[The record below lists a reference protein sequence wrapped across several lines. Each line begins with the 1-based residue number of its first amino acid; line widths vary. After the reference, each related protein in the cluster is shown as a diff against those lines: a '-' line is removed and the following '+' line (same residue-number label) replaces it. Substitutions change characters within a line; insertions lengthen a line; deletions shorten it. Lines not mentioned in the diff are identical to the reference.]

1 MHFKHKYAI
10 PAWTYITLYG
20 SRERNVKFSTNVYYI
35 HSSRGGIGK
44 GASLWV

>member
-1 MHFKHKYAI
+1 MHFMHKYAI

-44 GASLWV
+44 GASL